1 MAFYEFLKDKKKE
14 LGMNMTEFSKLLD
27 AKKVIVE
34 DWVLGERLPRID
46 TQRDIRVL
54 LNKMTEPKDE

>member
-14 LGMNMTEFSKLLD
+14 LGMNMNEFSELLG

-54 LNKMTEPKDE
+54 LNKMTEPKDY